1 MNSLKSLM
9 TGTALAVLALPLPA
23 SAQGML
29 NVYCSNQV
37 EACQGAALAFEKAT
51 GIKVNM
57 TQKGSGEVLAQ
68 IRAEKDNPKG
78 DIWYAGTGDP
88 HMIAAEDGLT
98 EEYTSNR
105 LSELH
110 PWAQNQWANSKK
122 RSIGIYS
129 GALGFSYNT
138 EILKK
143 KNLAAPMCWAD
154 LIKPAYKG
162 EIQMPNPNAS
172 GTAYTMVA
180 TLVQL
185 MGEDKA
191 FDFMK
196 SLHANVNAYTRSGA
210 APVKAA
216 ARGETGIAL
225 TFMHDG
231 ATEKNAGFPIEMSA
245 PCEGTG
251 YEVGSMS
258 VIKGGRNRAQAHLFY
273 EWALTPDAQRIYFD
287 IGKLMQQPG
296 SKAAPLPPNAPDLS
310 RIKLINYDFAKY
322 GSSAERRRLLAKWDA
337 EIGALPR

>member
-1 MNSLKSLM
+1 ML
-9 TGTALAVLALPLPA
+9 LATPA
-23 SAQGML
+23 SAQGAV

-37 EACQGAALAFEKAT
+37 EACQGAAVAFERAT

-88 HMIAAEDGLT
+88 HMIAGEEGLT
-98 EEYTSNR
+98 EDYTSPK

-110 PWAQNQWANSKK
+110 AWAQNQWASSKK
-122 RSIGIYS
+122 RSVGIYS

-138 EILKK
+138 ELLKK
-143 KNLAAPMCWAD
+143 KNLPAPVCWAD
-154 LIKPAYKG
+154 LTKPIYKG
-162 EIQMPNPNAS
+162 EVQMPNPSAS

-191 FDFMK
+191 FDYMK
-196 SLHANVNAYTRSGA
+196 ALHANVNAYTRSGA

-216 ARGETGIAL
+216 ARGETGIAVN
-225 TFMHDG
+225 FMHDG
-231 ATEKNAGFPIEMSA
+231 ATEKNAGFPIEMNA

-258 VIKGGRNRAQAHLFY
+258 IIKGGRNRTEARRFY
-273 EWALTPDAQRIYFD
+273 EWALTPEAQRIYFD
-287 IGKLMQQPG
+287 VGKLMQQPAN
-296 SKAAPLPPNAPDLS
+296 KAAPLPPNAPDLS
-310 RIKLINYDFAKY
+310 TIKLINYDFARY
-322 GSSAERRRLLAKWDA
+322 GSSAERKRLLERWDR
-337 EIGALPR
+337 EVGALPK